1 MDIAIVV
8 LAGVLTGEVYPAN
21 RCLEEC
27 RKNQKKKL
35 KFQKN
40 MIHI

>member
-8 LAGVLTGEVYPAN
+8 LAGVLTGEVNPPN

-27 RKNQKKKL
+27 RKTKTKGFK
-35 KFQKN
+35 
-40 MIHI
+40 